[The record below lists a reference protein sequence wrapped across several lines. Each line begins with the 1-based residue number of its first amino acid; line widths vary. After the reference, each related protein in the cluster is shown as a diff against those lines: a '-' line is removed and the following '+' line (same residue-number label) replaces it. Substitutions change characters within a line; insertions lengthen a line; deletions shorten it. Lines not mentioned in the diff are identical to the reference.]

1 MKTAKSLVVA
11 AILVIPT
18 TYSNAALVAYTD
30 EAAFL
35 SDLAALGSA
44 VHEGFEG
51 SAWDGVRSS
60 ISGGFITAPSV
71 SSLGVTWTSNNPTGG
86 VTTSGGPALTGA
98 WGFYALPHGSY
109 DLGNT
114 ACTKE
119 IGETPNPDYVVGACG
134 DGFLGSADSG
144 VLYGVG
150 GWIDTN
156 TPFAKLGMFIGEY
169 NPDDLSNQ
177 VDFGESGCDVN
188 GENCTIDN
196 AIIGTTSQFFGVIDS
211 GGFSQFEYREME
223 GTNNDQKKIFADDFY
238 FAGSDIAAI
247 PVPPAAW
254 LFGTGLLGLIGIA
267 RRKKG
272 V

>member
-1 MKTAKSLVVA
+1 MNTAKRLMVA
-11 AILVIPT
+11 AILIIPT
-18 TYSNAALVAYTD
+18 TYSNAALVAYID

-35 SDLAALGSA
+35 IDLAVLGSV

-60 ISGGFITAPSV
+60 IVGGNFTAPSV
-71 SSLGVTWTSNNPTGG
+71 SNLGVTWISNNPTGD
-86 VTTSGGPALTGA
+86 VTTSNGAARTGA

-109 DLGNT
+109 DLANT

-119 IGETPNPDYVVGACG
+119 IGGSPNPDYVEGACG

-150 GWIDTN
+150 GWVDTN

-177 VDFGESGCDVN
+177 VDFGESGCDEA

-196 AIIGTTSQFFGVIDS
+196 AIIGTTPQFFGVIDS
-211 GGFSQFEYREME
+211 SGFPQFEYREME
-223 GTNNDQKKIFADDFY
+223 GTNNDQKLIFADDFY
-238 FAGSDIAAI
+238 FSGSDIAAI

-254 LFGTGLLGLIGIA
+254 LFGSGLLGLIGIA
-267 RRKKG
+267 RRKKAA
-272 V
+272 